1 MFLSIIIPAY
11 QSEKTLPRLLDSI
24 SKEKIKGMEVIVV
37 EDGGNKKL
45 ETSNLEPETAFKNY
59 KLQIINSLKI
69 ANYKLKINKGPAFA
83 RNFGAKKARGDV
95 LLFLDSDVVVLP
107 GTIKEVEKIFKEDKY
122 KVAATGVWD
131 KKQLSH
137 KFFPKFKALR
147 DWSYWINE
155 KKADSYYYLFSTRIA
170 AIRRDVFLKEKGF
183 NENYRGA
190 DVEDIEF
197 TYRLAKK
204 YRIDFNEKMRVHH
217 EFEDF
222 WPVAKKYFKRAY
234 QWIGIYQS
242 RKKFDPVATTGSE
255 AVTTVSAV
263 GLVIMLIVFVVY
275 GVVLRIMNQ
284 ELRIFNFSQFN
295 YLILTSFFLIL
306 LLHLWGVRKFLKFVY
321 KQEGF
326 WFAVKSFFIGIL
338 LYQFIFAGSL
348 AGLVKGRVFPRA
360 PERRLFREH
369 HQKNRV

>member
-1 MFLSIIIPAY
+1 MIFLSIIIPSY

-24 SKEKIKGMEVIVV
+24 NRESGGPACRQADMEVIVV
-37 EDGGNKKL
+37 EDGEHNKKL
-45 ETSNLEPETAFKNY
+45 ETYNLKQRYEKLRLKTIISK
-59 KLQIINSLKI
+59 KLQVIS
-69 ANYKLKINKGPAFA
+69 YKLKVNRGPAYA
-83 RNFGAKKARGDV
+83 RNFGARKARGEV

-107 GTIKEVEKIFKEDKY
+107 GTIREVEKIFKEDKY
-122 KVAATGVWD
+122 KVAVTGVWD
-131 KKQLSH
+131 KKQISN

-155 KKADSYYYLFSTRIA
+155 RKADSYYYLFSTRIA

-197 TYRLAKK
+197 TYRLARK
-204 YRIDFNEKMRVHH
+204 YRIDFNDKMRVHH

-255 AVTTVSAV
+255 AITTVSAV
-263 GLVIMLIVFVVY
+263 GLVGSLFLLIIFV
-275 GVVLRIMNQ
+275 
-284 ELRIFNFSQFN
+284 
-295 YLILTSFFLIL
+295 LILNFF
-306 LLHLWGVRKFLKFVY
+306 
-321 KQEGF
+321 
-326 WFAVKSFFIGIL
+326 
-338 LYQFIFAGSL
+338 
-348 AGLVKGRVFPRA
+348 
-360 PERRLFREH
+360 
-369 HQKNRV
+369 